1 MRRIPFALLALT
13 LASISILG
21 ISSANAEIAVKR
33 LTPQLEISNEIRA
46 VAASGEKIALAGT
59 SLTLIDRSA
68 RDLASAITVSA
79 TMTTSTAR
87 LFTDLIA
94 FEGRFFAIGVAE
106 SLTATTTTA
115 PSNLINPDSVTV
127 GGSTPES
134 RGLSRLVLLEFTA
147 AGEVTKE
154 SVFEAPRPLL
164 PHSLKVIGD
173 QLAVVGSIA
182 SQRGVQGFLATSDIA
197 GNWRSFELFGESATE
212 IKDLANLRT
221 LYGTSGETLVGSNRR
236 GVNDGVIFFLN
247 ESGRLTRVVR
257 SFLASSDRA
266 WEGVSNAHLAVGTVK
281 RGGNEEVAITKFSS
295 RGEPQW
301 FVRYPGSDPR
311 LDLRTVALI
320 ASKKL
325 TGISTVSPKGKNAIF
340 IEFDAKG
347 LSKRSTIKSVAAI
360 PARNLIDLRDGYA
373 IISDRQGRS
382 QLIPLA
388 P

>member
-1 MRRIPFALLALT
+1 MRRLFSITWALSLALF
-13 LASISILG
+13 SVLG
-21 ISSANAEIAVKR
+21 TSSANAEITVKR

-46 VAASGEKIALAGT
+46 VAASGERIALAGRE
-59 SLTLIDRSA
+59 LTIVDRSA
-68 RDLASAITVSA
+68 RDLTSA
-79 TMTTSTAR
+79 TTITTSTAR

-94 FEGRFFAIGVAE
+94 SEGRFFAVGIAE
-106 SLTATTTTA
+106 SLTTTTA
-115 PSNLINPDSVTV
+115 TTPSNLINPDSVTV

-134 RGLSRLVLLEFTA
+134 RGLSRLVLVEFTS
-147 AGEVTKE
+147 AGEITKE
-154 SVFEAPRPLL
+154 SIFEAPRPLL

-173 QLAVVGSIA
+173 RIAVVGSIA
-182 SQRGVQGFLATSDIA
+182 SERGVQGFLAISDIA
-197 GNWRSFELFGESATE
+197 GTWQSFDLFGQSATE

-221 LYGTSGETLVGSNRR
+221 LYGTSSESLAGSNRR
-236 GVNDGVIFFLN
+236 GVSDGVIFYLN
-247 ESGRLTRVVR
+247 DSGSLTRVVR

-266 WEGVSNAHLAVGTVK
+266 WEGVSSAHLAVGPVK
-281 RGGNEEVAITKFSS
+281 RSSTEEVAITKFSA

-311 LDLRTVALI
+311 LDQRTVAFI

-325 TGISTVSPKGKNAIF
+325 PGISAISPKGKNALF

-347 LSKRSTIKSVAAI
+347 LSKRSTIKSVASI
-360 PARNLIDLRDGYA
+360 PARNLIDMRDGYA